1 MLFEHETFAPGQKSF
16 KILILSYITLFTIS
30 IYFLTSS
37 DQREVPYYV
46 VMALLATVVLL
57 EILLYK
63 ASKAQVI
70 IILLQL
76 MFLTLNILWGV
87 TLKYYYFIG
96 YTDVFSHTNL
106 MDSLIYTGHITS
118 VFDVYQPFPLWHIM
132 CVTLHDL
139 TGLQIGL
146 NKISYI
152 YSGLIFFFIPPAV
165 YILSKKLFK
174 NTNLALLSAL
184 IVLFNPML
192 INYGM
197 YSIPRSAVSFI
208 FIVLFFMLME
218 RANKTKYYIAFF
230 ITFAIIVY
238 HTASI
243 LYVLAILLLIYLLHL
258 AFQKSREKMPVTYKY
273 LVISIAMTLIY
284 WNFFGQQLIQRLLDN
299 IIVSAPSGSLTK
311 SIYSTPLNEMF
322 NYLQYIPT
330 LLFVVLGI
338 LIVVKFNVFGK
349 FTKVL
354 SLVSLIL
361 IPITFPGPLMLI
373 NKLSGNLNLG
383 RFEEYTLIFIALMSA
398 VGFYCLYVNTKK
410 VAKTMLVILF
420 VVWVLLSVSNDWV
433 AMDNPLV
440 KRPFYTFYLTEEE
453 TNSMRLLYN
462 THAGLLLTDYVTG
475 RYFESLPNYQNYTS
489 SILKVYNN
497 DNQTTFVTRGGKDML
512 LIRDGELNKRPLQLY
527 TSRDGKFRGSN
538 GSITGY
544 DYYYKDNE
552 VFSTLPGYSKVFS
565 SKSISAYCE

>member
-1 MLFEHETFAPGQKSF
+1 
-16 KILILSYITLFTIS
+16 
-30 IYFLTSS
+30 
-37 DQREVPYYV
+37 
-46 VMALLATVVLL
+46 
-57 EILLYK
+57 
-63 ASKAQVI
+63 
-70 IILLQL
+70 
-76 MFLTLNILWGV
+76 
-87 TLKYYYFIG
+87 
-96 YTDVFSHTNL
+96 
-106 MDSLIYTGHITS
+106 
-118 VFDVYQPFPLWHIM
+118 
-132 CVTLHDL
+132 
-139 TGLQIGL
+139 
-146 NKISYI
+146 
-152 YSGLIFFFIPPAV
+152 
-165 YILSKKLFK
+165 
-174 NTNLALLSAL
+174 
-184 IVLFNPML
+184 
-192 INYGM
+192 
-197 YSIPRSAVSFI
+197 
-208 FIVLFFMLME
+208 
-218 RANKTKYYIAFF
+218 
-230 ITFAIIVY
+230 
-238 HTASI
+238 
-243 LYVLAILLLIYLLHL
+243 
-258 AFQKSREKMPVTYKY
+258 
-273 LVISIAMTLIY
+273 MTLIY

-330 LLFVVLGI
+330 ILFVVLGI

-354 SLVSLIL
+354 SLVSLKL

-475 RYFESLPNYQNYTS
+475 RYFESLPNYQNNTS

-552 VFSTLPGYSKVFS
+552 VFSTLPEYSKVFS
-565 SKSISAYCE
+565 SKSINAYCE